1 MKKQQTTNVFG
12 AAAAGG
18 ASGGAIGEK
27 KQEGKP
33 SEGAGGAE
41 GAVKIDE
48 ANKLQ
53 VEQAEREKL
62 FASKSLDYVT

>member
-1 MKKQQTTNVFG
+1 MKKQQTTNVF

-18 ASGGAIGEK
+18 AAGGAIGDK
-27 KQEGKP
+27 KPEGKP